1 MKIIKKGQDFKYH
14 VQIFDK
20 DTGEEIQ
27 ITLQNYYKVQ
37 IYTNDSRTWVDA
49 TSYIDASNML
59 QVDTQL
65 LSPLSSGQIHIKIM
79 FSEAN
84 SIFQDKNY
92 DYMNIISTDSY
103 YDSEDMIDN
112 LEKVQWGQIFGDI
125 TKQEDL
131 INLIKKVID
140 DKDINKYFV
149 GITQNE
155 YEQLKVNNQLKDN
168 TLYVITDDN
177 EGDQIFGDITKQ
189 EDLISFIKNGSD
201 DKSVIGITQNEYE
214 HLKTNNQLKDNT
226 LYVITDD
233 NEGEQIQG
241 DITKQADLI
250 SFIKNGSDVKVI
262 IGITQNEYEHL
273 KTNNQLK
280 ENTLYVIIDD
290 NE

>member
-1 MKIIKKGQDFKYH
+1 MNIIKKGQDFKYH

-37 IYTNDSRTWVDA
+37 IYTNDSRTWIDA

-84 SIFQDKNY
+84 SVFQDRKY
-92 DYMNIISTDSY
+92 DYMNIISSDSY

-112 LEKVQWGQIFGDI
+112 LEGVQWGQIFGDI

-131 INLIKKVID
+131 INLIKNLID

-155 YEQLKVNNQLKDN
+155 YEHLKINNQLKEN

-177 EGDQIFGDITKQ
+177 EGDQIQG
-189 EDLISFIKNGSD
+189 DLISFIKNRSD

-214 HLKTNNQLKDNT
+214 HLKVNNQLKDNT

-250 SFIKNGSDVKVI
+250 SFIKNGSDVKAI

-290 NE
+290 NEFFEN

>member
-37 IYTNDSRTWVDA
+37 IYTNDSRTWIDA
-49 TSYIDASNML
+49 ASYIDASNML

-84 SIFQDKNY
+84 SVFQDKNY

-149 GITQNE
+149 GLTQNE
-155 YEQLKVNNQLKDN
+155 YEHLKVNNQLKEN

-177 EGDQIFGDITKQ
+177 EG
-189 EDLISFIKNGSD
+189 DLISFIKNGSD

-214 HLKTNNQLKDNT
+214 HLKVNNQLKDNT

-250 SFIKNGSDVKVI
+250 SFIKNGSDVKAI
-262 IGITQNEYEHL
+262 IGITQNEYVHL

>member
-37 IYTNDSRTWVDA
+37 VYTNDSRTWIDA

-84 SIFQDKNY
+84 SGFQDKNY

-149 GITQNE
+149 GLTQNE
-155 YEQLKVNNQLKDN
+155 YEQLKVNNQLKEN

-177 EGDQIFGDITKQ
+177 ED
-189 EDLISFIKNGSD
+189 DLINLIKNVSD
-201 DKSVIGITQNEYE
+201 DKSVIGLTQNEYE
-214 HLKTNNQLKDNT
+214 HLKVNNQLKDNT

-250 SFIKNGSDVKVI
+250 SFIKNGSDVKAI

-273 KTNNQLK
+273 KVNNQLK
-280 ENTLYVIIDD
+280 DNTLYVIIDD

>member
-27 ITLQNYYKVQ
+27 ITSQNYYKVQ
-37 IYTNDSRTWVDA
+37 IYTNDSRTWIDA

-84 SIFQDKNY
+84 SVFQDKNY

-149 GITQNE
+149 GLTQNE
-155 YEQLKVNNQLKDN
+155 YEQLKVNNQLKEN

-177 EGDQIFGDITKQ
+177 ED
-189 EDLISFIKNGSD
+189 DLISFIKNGSD

-214 HLKTNNQLKDNT
+214 HLKVNNQLKDNT

-250 SFIKNGSDVKVI
+250 SFIKNGSDVKAI
-262 IGITQNEYEHL
+262 IGITQNEYEQL
-273 KTNNQLK
+273 KINNQLK
-280 ENTLYVIIDD
+280 DNTLYVIIDD
-290 NE
+290 ND

>member
-1 MKIIKKGQDFKYH
+1 MNIIKKGQDFKYH

-37 IYTNDSRTWVDA
+37 IYTNDSRTWIDA
-49 TSYIDASNML
+49 TSYIDSSNML
-59 QVDTQL
+59 QIDTQI

-84 SIFQDKNY
+84 PVFQDRKY

-112 LEKVQWGQIFGDI
+112 LQKVQWGQIFGDI

-149 GITQNE
+149 GLTQNE
-155 YEQLKVNNQLKDN
+155 YEQLKVNNQLKEN

-214 HLKTNNQLKDNT
+214 HLKTNNQLK
-226 LYVITDD
+226 
-233 NEGEQIQG
+233 
-241 DITKQADLI
+241 
-250 SFIKNGSDVKVI
+250 
-262 IGITQNEYEHL
+262 
-273 KTNNQLK
+273 

>member
-37 IYTNDSRTWVDA
+37 IYTNDSRTWIDA

-84 SIFQDKNY
+84 SVFQDKNY

-149 GITQNE
+149 GLTQNE
-155 YEQLKVNNQLKDN
+155 YEQLKVNNQLKEN

-177 EGDQIFGDITKQ
+177 ED
-189 EDLISFIKNGSD
+189 DLISFIKNGSD

-214 HLKTNNQLKDNT
+214 HLKVNNQLKDNT

-233 NEGEQIQG
+233 NEDEQIYG

-250 SFIKNGSDVKVI
+250 SFIKNGSDVKTI

>member
-37 IYTNDSRTWVDA
+37 VYTNDSRTWIDA

-84 SIFQDKNY
+84 SVFRDNNY

-149 GITQNE
+149 GLTQNE

-177 EGDQIFGDITKQ
+177 ED
-189 EDLISFIKNGSD
+189 DLISFIKNGSD

-214 HLKTNNQLKDNT
+214 HLKVNNQLKDNT

-273 KTNNQLK
+273 KVNNQLK
-280 ENTLYVIIDD
+280 DNTLYVIIDD

>member
-1 MKIIKKGQDFKYH
+1 MNIIKKGQDFKYH

-37 IYTNDSRTWVDA
+37 IYTNDSRTWIDA

-84 SIFQDKNY
+84 SVFQDKNY

-112 LEKVQWGQIFGDI
+112 LEKVQWGHIFGDI

-131 INLIKKVID
+131 INLIKNLID

-155 YEQLKVNNQLKDN
+155 YEHLKVNNQLKDN

-177 EGDQIFGDITKQ
+177 EDDF
-189 EDLISFIKNGSD
+189 ISFIKNGSD

-214 HLKTNNQLKDNT
+214 HLKVNNQLKDNT
-226 LYVITDD
+226 LYIITDD
-233 NEGEQIQG
+233 NEGEQIYG
-241 DITKQADLI
+241 DITKQTGLI

-273 KTNNQLK
+273 KVNNQLK
-280 ENTLYVIIDD
+280 DNTLYVIIDD

>member
-1 MKIIKKGQDFKYH
+1 MNIIKKGQDFKYH

-37 IYTNDSRTWVDA
+37 IYTNDSRTWIDA
-49 TSYIDASNML
+49 TSYIDASNIL
-59 QVDTQL
+59 QVDTQM

-84 SIFQDKNY
+84 PVFQDRKY

-112 LEKVQWGQIFGDI
+112 LQKVQWGQIFGDI

-149 GITQNE
+149 GLTQNE
-155 YEQLKVNNQLKDN
+155 YEQLKVNNQLKEN

-214 HLKTNNQLKDNT
+214 HLKTNNQLKENI
-226 LYVITDD
+226 LYVIIDD

-250 SFIKNGSDVKVI
+250 SFIKNGSDVKAI

>member
-27 ITLQNYYKVQ
+27 ITSQNYYKVQ
-37 IYTNDSRTWVDA
+37 FYTNDSRTWIDA

-84 SIFQDKNY
+84 SVFQDKNY

-149 GITQNE
+149 GLTQNE
-155 YEQLKVNNQLKDN
+155 YEQLKVNNQLKEN

-177 EGDQIFGDITKQ
+177 EGDQI
-189 EDLISFIKNGSD
+189 SFIKNGSD
-201 DKSVIGITQNEYE
+201 DKSVISITQNEYE
-214 HLKTNNQLKDNT
+214 HLKVNNQLKDNT
-226 LYVITDD
+226 LYIIIDD

-241 DITKQADLI
+241 DLI
-250 SFIKNGSDVKVI
+250 SFIKNGSDVKAI

-273 KTNNQLK
+273 KFNNQLK
-280 ENTLYVIIDD
+280 DNTLYVIIDD

>member
-37 IYTNDSRTWVDA
+37 IYTNDSRTWIDA

-84 SIFQDKNY
+84 SVFHDKNY

-149 GITQNE
+149 GLTQNE

-177 EGDQIFGDITKQ
+177 ED
-189 EDLISFIKNGSD
+189 DLINLIKNGSD

-214 HLKTNNQLKDNT
+214 HLKVNNQLKENT

-233 NEGEQIQG
+233 NEDEQIQG
-241 DITKQADLI
+241 DITKQADLFG
-250 SFIKNGSDVKVI
+250 FIKNGSDVKAI

>member
-1 MKIIKKGQDFKYH
+1 
-14 VQIFDK
+14 
-20 DTGEEIQ
+20 
-27 ITLQNYYKVQ
+27 
-37 IYTNDSRTWVDA
+37 
-49 TSYIDASNML
+49 ML
-59 QVDTQL
+59 QVDTQI

-84 SIFQDKNY
+84 SVFQDKNY

-125 TKQEDL
+125 TKQKDL
-131 INLIKKVID
+131 INFIKNLID

-149 GITQNE
+149 GLTQNEYEHLKVNNQLKDNTLYVITDDNEDDQIQEDLVNFIKNGSDDKSVIGITQNE

-168 TLYVITDDN
+168 TLYI
-177 EGDQIFGDITKQ
+177 
-189 EDLISFIKNGSD
+189 
-201 DKSVIGITQNEYE
+201 
-214 HLKTNNQLKDNT
+214 
-226 LYVITDD
+226 ITDD
-233 NEGEQIQG
+233 NEGEQIFE

-250 SFIKNGSDVKVI
+250 SFIKNGSDVKAI

>member
-37 IYTNDSRTWVDA
+37 IYTNDSRTWIDA

-84 SIFQDKNY
+84 SVFQDKNY

-112 LEKVQWGQIFGDI
+112 LQKVQWGQIFGDI

-149 GITQNE
+149 GLTQNE
-155 YEQLKVNNQLKDN
+155 YERLKVNNQLKDN

-177 EGDQIFGDITKQ
+177 ED
-189 EDLISFIKNGSD
+189 DLISFIKNGSD

-214 HLKTNNQLKDNT
+214 HLKVNNQLKDNT

-241 DITKQADLI
+241 DLI
-250 SFIKNGSDVKVI
+250 SFIKNGSDVKAI

-273 KTNNQLK
+273 KVNNQLK
-280 ENTLYVIIDD
+280 DNTLYVIIDD

>member
-37 IYTNDSRTWVDA
+37 VYTNDSRTWIDA

-84 SIFQDKNY
+84 SVFQDKNY

-149 GITQNE
+149 VLTQNE
-155 YEQLKVNNQLKDN
+155 YEQLKVNNQLKEN

-177 EGDQIFGDITKQ
+177 EGD
-189 EDLISFIKNGSD
+189 LINFIKNGSD

-214 HLKTNNQLKDNT
+214 QLKINNQLKDNT

-250 SFIKNGSDVKVI
+250 SFIKNGSDVKAI

>member
-37 IYTNDSRTWVDA
+37 IYTNDSRTWIDA

-65 LSPLSSGQIHIKIM
+65 LRPLSSGQIHIKIM

-84 SIFQDKNY
+84 HVFQDRKY

-103 YDSEDMIDN
+103 YDSEAMIDN
-112 LEKVQWGQIFGDI
+112 LEKAQWGQIFGDI

-149 GITQNE
+149 GLTQNE
-155 YEQLKVNNQLKDN
+155 YEQLKVNNQLKEN

-177 EGDQIFGDITKQ
+177 ED
-189 EDLISFIKNGSD
+189 DLISFIKNGSD
-201 DKSVIGITQNEYE
+201 DKSVICITQNEYE
-214 HLKTNNQLKDNT
+214 HLKVNNQLKDNT

-241 DITKQADLI
+241 DITKQANLI
-250 SFIKNGSDVKVI
+250 SFIKNGSDVKAIV
-262 IGITQNEYEHL
+262 GITQNEYEHL

>member
-37 IYTNDSRTWVDA
+37 IYTNDSRTWIDA

-84 SIFQDKNY
+84 SVFQDKNY
-92 DYMNIISTDSY
+92 DYMNIISADSY

-112 LEKVQWGQIFGDI
+112 LQKVKWGQIYGDI
-125 TKQEDL
+125 TEQEDL

-149 GITQNE
+149 VLTQNE
-155 YEQLKVNNQLKDN
+155 YEQLKVNNQLKEN

-177 EGDQIFGDITKQ
+177 EGD
-189 EDLISFIKNGSD
+189 LINFIKNGSD

-250 SFIKNGSDVKVI
+250 SFIKNGSDVKAI

-280 ENTLYVIIDD
+280 DNTLYVIIDD

>member
-1 MKIIKKGQDFKYH
+1 MNIIKKGQDFKYH

-37 IYTNDSRTWVDA
+37 IYTNDSRTWIDA

-84 SIFQDKNY
+84 SVFQDKNY

-112 LEKVQWGQIFGDI
+112 LEKAQWGQIFGDI
-125 TKQEDL
+125 TKQKDL
-131 INLIKKVID
+131 INLIKNLID

-149 GITQNE
+149 GLTQNE
-155 YEQLKVNNQLKDN
+155 YEHLKVNNQLKDN

-177 EGDQIFGDITKQ
+177 ED
-189 EDLISFIKNGSD
+189 DLISFIKNGSD

-214 HLKTNNQLKDNT
+214 HLKVNNQLKDNT

-241 DITKQADLI
+241 DITKQASLI
-250 SFIKNGSDVKVI
+250 SFIKNGSDVKAI

-273 KTNNQLK
+273 KVNNQLK
-280 ENTLYVIIDD
+280 DNTLYIIIDD

>member
-37 IYTNDSRTWVDA
+37 IYTNDSRTWIDA

-84 SIFQDKNY
+84 SVFQDKNY

-149 GITQNE
+149 GLTQNEYEQLKVNNQLKENTLYVITDDNEGDLINLIKNVSDDKSVIGITQNE

-177 EGDQIFGDITKQ
+177 EGD
-189 EDLISFIKNGSD
+189 LISFY
-201 DKSVIGITQNEYE
+201 Q
-214 HLKTNNQLKDNT
+214 
-226 LYVITDD
+226 
-233 NEGEQIQG
+233 
-241 DITKQADLI
+241 
-250 SFIKNGSDVKVI
+250 NGSDVKAI

>member
-20 DTGEEIQ
+20 DKGEEIQ
-27 ITLQNYYKVQ
+27 ITLQNYYKVKV
-37 IYTNDSRTWVDA
+37 YTNDSRTWIDA

-84 SIFQDKNY
+84 SVFQDKNY

-155 YEQLKVNNQLKDN
+155 YEHLKVNNQLKEN

-189 EDLISFIKNGSD
+189 GSD

-214 HLKTNNQLKDNT
+214 HLKVNNQLKDNT
-226 LYVITDD
+226 LYIIIDD

-250 SFIKNGSDVKVI
+250 SFVKNGSDVKAI
-262 IGITQNEYEHL
+262 IGITQNEYEQV
-273 KTNNQLK
+273 KINNQLK

>member
-27 ITLQNYYKVQ
+27 ITLQNYYNVQ
-37 IYTNDSRTWVDA
+37 IYTNDSRTWVDV

-79 FSEAN
+79 LSEAN
-84 SIFQDKNY
+84 SVFHDKNY

-149 GITQNE
+149 GLTQNE
-155 YEQLKVNNQLKDN
+155 YEQLKVNNQLKEN

-177 EGDQIFGDITKQ
+177 EGD
-189 EDLISFIKNGSD
+189 LINLIKNGSD

-214 HLKTNNQLKDNT
+214 HLKVNNQLKDNT

-233 NEGEQIQG
+233 NEGEQSQG

-250 SFIKNGSDVKVI
+250 SFIKNGSDVKAI
-262 IGITQNEYEHL
+262 IGITQNEYEQL
-273 KTNNQLK
+273 KINNQLK

>member
-27 ITLQNYYKVQ
+27 ITSQNYYKVQ
-37 IYTNDSRTWVDA
+37 IYTNDSRTWIDV

-84 SIFQDKNY
+84 SVFQDKNY

-149 GITQNE
+149 GLTQNEYEQLKVNNQLKENTLYVITDDNEDDLISFIKNGSDDKSVIGITQNE

-177 EGDQIFGDITKQ
+177 EG
-189 EDLISFIKNGSD
+189 
-201 DKSVIGITQNEYE
+201 
-214 HLKTNNQLKDNT
+214 
-226 LYVITDD
+226 
-233 NEGEQIQG
+233 EQIQG
-241 DITKQADLI
+241 DITKQTDLI
-250 SFIKNGSDVKVI
+250 GFIKNGSDVKAI
-262 IGITQNEYEHL
+262 IGITQNEYEQL
-273 KTNNQLK
+273 KVNNQLK

>member
-27 ITLQNYYKVQ
+27 ITLQNYYDLQV
-37 IYTNDSRTWVDA
+37 YTNDSRTWVDV

-59 QVDTQL
+59 HVDTQI
-65 LSPLSSGQIHIKIM
+65 LSPLSSGQVHIKVM

-84 SIFQDKNY
+84 SVFQDKSY

-125 TKQEDL
+125 TKQKDL
-131 INLIKKVID
+131 IDLIKKVID

-149 GITQNE
+149 GLTQNE
-155 YEQLKVNNQLKDN
+155 YEHLKVNNQLKDN
-168 TLYVITDDN
+168 TLYIIIDDN
-177 EGDQIFGDITKQ
+177 ECEQIF
-189 EDLISFIKNGSD
+189 
-201 DKSVIGITQNEYE
+201 
-214 HLKTNNQLKDNT
+214 
-226 LYVITDD
+226 
-233 NEGEQIQG
+233 G

-250 SFIKNGSDVKVI
+250 SFIKNESDVKVI

-273 KTNNQLK
+273 KVNNNLK
-280 ENTLYVIIDD
+280 QNTLYVITDD

>member
-1 MKIIKKGQDFKYH
+1 MNIIKKGQDFKYH

-37 IYTNDSRTWVDA
+37 IYTNDSRTWIDA
-49 TSYIDASNML
+49 TSYIDASNIL
-59 QVDTQL
+59 QVDTQM

-84 SIFQDKNY
+84 PVFQDRKY

-112 LEKVQWGQIFGDI
+112 LQKVQWGQIFGDI

-149 GITQNE
+149 GLTQNE
-155 YEQLKVNNQLKDN
+155 YEQLKVNNQLKEN

-177 EGDQIFGDITKQ
+177 EDAQIFGDITKQ

-214 HLKTNNQLKDNT
+214 HLKTNNQLKENI
-226 LYVITDD
+226 LYVIIDD

-250 SFIKNGSDVKVI
+250 SFIKNGSDVKAI

>member
-1 MKIIKKGQDFKYH
+1 MNIIKKGQDFKYH

-37 IYTNDSRTWVDA
+37 IYTNDSRTWIDA

-84 SIFQDKNY
+84 SVFKDKNY

-149 GITQNE
+149 GLTQNE
-155 YEQLKVNNQLKDN
+155 YEQLKINNQLKEN

-177 EGDQIFGDITKQ
+177 EGD
-189 EDLISFIKNGSD
+189 LINLIKNGSD

-214 HLKTNNQLKDNT
+214 YLKVNNQLKDNT

-241 DITKQADLI
+241 DITNQAELFG
-250 SFIKNGSDVKVI
+250 FIKNGSDVKAI

>member
-1 MKIIKKGQDFKYH
+1 MNIIKKGQDFKYH

-37 IYTNDSRTWVDA
+37 IYTNDSRTWIDV

-84 SIFQDKNY
+84 SVFQDRKY

-112 LEKVQWGQIFGDI
+112 LEGVQWGQIFGDI

-155 YEQLKVNNQLKDN
+155 YEHLKINNQLKEN

-177 EGDQIFGDITKQ
+177 EGDQIQG
-189 EDLISFIKNGSD
+189 DLISFIKNGSD

-214 HLKTNNQLKDNT
+214 HLKVNNQLKDNT

-250 SFIKNGSDVKVI
+250 SFIKNGSDVKAI

-290 NE
+290 NEFFEN

>member
-27 ITLQNYYKVQ
+27 ITSQNYYKVQ
-37 IYTNDSRTWVDA
+37 IYTNDSRTWIDA

-84 SIFQDKNY
+84 SVFQDKNY

-112 LEKVQWGQIFGDI
+112 LGKVQWGQIFGDI

-149 GITQNE
+149 GLTQNE
-155 YEQLKVNNQLKDN
+155 YEQLKVNNQLKEN

-177 EGDQIFGDITKQ
+177 ED
-189 EDLISFIKNGSD
+189 DLISFIKNGSD

-214 HLKTNNQLKDNT
+214 HLKVNNQLKDNT

-233 NEGEQIQG
+233 NEDEQIQG

-250 SFIKNGSDVKVI
+250 SFIKNGSDVKAI

-280 ENTLYVIIDD
+280 ENTLYVIIND
-290 NE
+290 ND

>member
-37 IYTNDSRTWVDA
+37 IYTNDSRTWIDA

-65 LSPLSSGQIHIKIM
+65 LRPLSSGQIHIKIM

-84 SIFQDKNY
+84 SVFQDKNY

-149 GITQNE
+149 GLTQNE
-155 YEQLKVNNQLKDN
+155 YEQLKVNNQLKEN

-177 EGDQIFGDITKQ
+177 EGNFIN
-189 EDLISFIKNGSD
+189 LIKNVSD

-214 HLKTNNQLKDNT
+214 HLKVNNQLKDNT
-226 LYVITDD
+226 LYIIIDD
-233 NEGEQIQG
+233 NE
-241 DITKQADLI
+241 ADLI
-250 SFIKNGSDVKVI
+250 SFIKNGSDVKAI
-262 IGITQNEYEHL
+262 IGITQNEYEQL
-273 KTNNQLK
+273 KINNQLK
-280 ENTLYVIIDD
+280 DNTLYVIIDD
-290 NE
+290 ND

>member
-27 ITLQNYYKVQ
+27 ITSQNCYKVQ
-37 IYTNDSRTWVDA
+37 FYTNDSRTWIDA

-65 LSPLSSGQIHIKIM
+65 LCPLSSGQIHIKIM

-84 SIFQDKNY
+84 SVFQDKNY

-177 EGDQIFGDITKQ
+177 EGD
-189 EDLISFIKNGSD
+189 LINLIKNGSD

-214 HLKTNNQLKDNT
+214 HLKVNNQLKDNT
-226 LYVITDD
+226 LYIIIDD
-233 NEGEQIQG
+233 NEGEQIYG

-250 SFIKNGSDVKVI
+250 GFIKNGSDVKAI

-273 KTNNQLK
+273 KTNDQLK

>member
-37 IYTNDSRTWVDA
+37 IYTNDSRTWIDA

-84 SIFQDKNY
+84 SVFQDKNY

-131 INLIKKVID
+131 INLIKKLID

-149 GITQNE
+149 GLTQNE
-155 YEQLKVNNQLKDN
+155 YEQLKVNNQLKEN

-177 EGDQIFGDITKQ
+177 ED
-189 EDLISFIKNGSD
+189 DLINFIKNGSD

-214 HLKTNNQLKDNT
+214 HLKVNNQLKDNT

-250 SFIKNGSDVKVI
+250 GFIKNGSDVKVI

-273 KTNNQLK
+273 KVNNQLK
-280 ENTLYVIIDD
+280 DNTLYIIIDD
-290 NE
+290 ND

>member
-37 IYTNDSRTWVDA
+37 IYTNDSRTWIDV

-84 SIFQDKNY
+84 SVFQDKNY

-112 LEKVQWGQIFGDI
+112 LEKAQWGQIFGDI
-125 TKQEDL
+125 TKQKDL
-131 INLIKKVID
+131 INLIKNLID

-149 GITQNE
+149 GLTQNE

-177 EGDQIFGDITKQ
+177 ED
-189 EDLISFIKNGSD
+189 DLISFIKNGSD

-241 DITKQADLI
+241 NITKQADLFG
-250 SFIKNGSDVKVI
+250 FIKNGSDVKAI
-262 IGITQNEYEHL
+262 IGITQNEYEQL

>member
-1 MKIIKKGQDFKYH
+1 MNIIKKGQDFKYH

-37 IYTNDSRTWVDA
+37 IYTNDSRTWIDA
-49 TSYIDASNML
+49 TSYIDASNIL
-59 QVDTQL
+59 QVDTQM

-84 SIFQDKNY
+84 PVFQDRKY

-112 LEKVQWGQIFGDI
+112 LQKVQWGQIFGDI

-149 GITQNE
+149 GLTQNE
-155 YEQLKVNNQLKDN
+155 YEQLKVNNQLKEN

-214 HLKTNNQLKDNT
+214 HLKTNNQLK
-226 LYVITDD
+226 
-233 NEGEQIQG
+233 
-241 DITKQADLI
+241 
-250 SFIKNGSDVKVI
+250 
-262 IGITQNEYEHL
+262 
-273 KTNNQLK
+273 

>member
-37 IYTNDSRTWVDA
+37 IYTNDSRTWIDA

-84 SIFQDKNY
+84 SVFHDKNY

-149 GITQNE
+149 GLTQNE
-155 YEQLKVNNQLKDN
+155 YEQLKVNNQLKEN

-177 EGDQIFGDITKQ
+177 ED
-189 EDLISFIKNGSD
+189 DLISFIKNGSD

-214 HLKTNNQLKDNT
+214 HLKTNNQLKENT

-241 DITKQADLI
+241 DITKQADLV
-250 SFIKNGSDVKVI
+250 SFIKNGSDVKAI

>member
-37 IYTNDSRTWVDA
+37 IYTNDSRTWIDA

-59 QVDTQL
+59 CVDSQI

-84 SIFQDKNY
+84 SVFQDKNY

-112 LEKVQWGQIFGDI
+112 LEKTQWGEIFGDI

-131 INLIKKVID
+131 INLIR
-140 DKDINKYFV
+140 
-149 GITQNE
+149 
-155 YEQLKVNNQLKDN
+155 
-168 TLYVITDDN
+168 
-177 EGDQIFGDITKQ
+177 
-189 EDLISFIKNGSD
+189 NGSA
-201 DKSVIGITQNEYE
+201 DKAVLGLTQNEYE
-214 HLKTNNQLKDNT
+214 HLK
-226 LYVITDD
+226 V
-233 NEGEQIQG
+233 
-241 DITKQADLI
+241 
-250 SFIKNGSDVKVI
+250 
-262 IGITQNEYEHL
+262 
-273 KTNNQLK
+273 NNQLK
-280 ENTLYVIIDD
+280 ENTLYVITDD
-290 NE
+290 ND

>member
-27 ITLQNYYKVQ
+27 ITSQNYYKVQ
-37 IYTNDSRTWVDA
+37 IYTNDSRTWIDA

-149 GITQNE
+149 GLTQNEYEQLKVNNQLKENTLYVITDDNEGDLINLIKNVSDDKSVIGITQNE
-155 YEQLKVNNQLKDN
+155 YEHLKVNNQLKDN

-177 EGDQIFGDITKQ
+177 EDDQI
-189 EDLISFIKNGSD
+189 L
-201 DKSVIGITQNEYE
+201 
-214 HLKTNNQLKDNT
+214 
-226 LYVITDD
+226 
-233 NEGEQIQG
+233 G
-241 DITKQADLI
+241 DITKQAGLI

>member
-27 ITLQNYYKVQ
+27 ITSQNYYKVQ
-37 IYTNDSRTWVDA
+37 IYTNDSRTWIDA

-84 SIFQDKNY
+84 SVFHDKNY

-149 GITQNE
+149 SITQNEYEHLKVNNQLKENTLYVITDDNECDLINLIKNGSDDKSVIGITQNE

-177 EGDQIFGDITKQ
+177 EG
-189 EDLISFIKNGSD
+189 
-201 DKSVIGITQNEYE
+201 
-214 HLKTNNQLKDNT
+214 
-226 LYVITDD
+226 
-233 NEGEQIQG
+233 EQILE

-273 KTNNQLK
+273 KVNNQLK
-280 ENTLYVIIDD
+280 DNTLYIIIDD